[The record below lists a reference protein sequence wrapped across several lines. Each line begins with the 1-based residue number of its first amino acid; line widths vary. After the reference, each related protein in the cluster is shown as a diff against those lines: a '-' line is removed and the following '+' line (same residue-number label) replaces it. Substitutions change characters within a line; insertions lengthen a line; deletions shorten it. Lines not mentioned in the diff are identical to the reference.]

1 MTADHEPGK
10 GREMSTSTTAARPSA
25 TEASGLP
32 QLPAERYIPK
42 VTNIDPDM
50 AIRRPVAEERR
61 RGWAAR
67 VPFLNW
73 FVGR

>member
-10 GREMSTSTTAARPSA
+10 GREMSTSTTTTRPSA
-25 TEASGLP
+25 TEASLLL
-32 QLPAERYIPK
+32 QQPAERYIPK

-50 AIRRPVAEERR
+50 AIRRPMAEERR

-67 VPFLNW
+67 VPVLNW

>member
-25 TEASGLP
+25 TEASRLSQP
-32 QLPAERYIPK
+32 AAERYIPK
-42 VTNIDPDM
+42 VTHIDPDL
-50 AIRRPVAEERR
+50 ALRPAPDGER

-67 VPFLNW
+67 VPVLNW

>member
-1 MTADHEPGK
+1 MIADHEPGK

-25 TEASGLP
+25 TEASRLS
-32 QLPAERYIPK
+32 QAPAERYIPK
-42 VTNIDPDM
+42 VTHIDPDL
-50 AIRRPVAEERR
+50 ALRPARDGER

-67 VPFLNW
+67 VPVLNW